1 MGQLAELLAMD
12 RATLGHN
19 LRQLERDGLPEI
31 IPSKE
36 DRRARVATITTA
48 GLHRIKRGRPS
59 GITRTAPLSALSAP
73 RKRPRCAGFPITP
86 QRGRLRS
93 TVAEAQKLAA
103 SGSPR

>member
-19 LRQLERDGLPEI
+19 LHPLERDGLPEI
-31 IPSKE
+31 
-36 DRRARVATITTA
+36 RARVATITTA

-73 RKRPRCAGFPITP
+73 RKRPRCAGFSHHSPARPTT
-86 QRGRLRS
+86 QHG
-93 TVAEAQKLAA
+93 
-103 SGSPR
+103 SGSAKTRREWKPEVNH